1 MDVLSPETGLT
12 YHPTND
18 VRVVRPETLMHLPT
32 PVPRAALALSVL
44 LSTTAFAD
52 DPEELLVT
60 ASRQPET
67 ISEAL
72 ASASIFNREDIE
84 RSQAQ
89 SLPELLSLA
98 PGVNIASTGG
108 RGGLASVFMR
118 GTNANQVLVLI
129 DGIKASSPSSG
140 LSQLQ
145 YLPLEQ
151 IERIEMVRGP
161 RSSLYGSEAIGGV
174 IQIFTRKG
182 ETGFHPRA
190 MLGAGSYDSYQGS
203 LGLAGGSGQGW
214 FNLQIDGET
223 SKGFDACNNRNP
235 FCGNEPDRDAF
246 DNKALGLNLGY
257 RLNDRAEVG
266 LILQNSSGTSEND
279 STWSNKSEY
288 QLQTL
293 GLNARLQATDA
304 WSISLNAGQYLDN
317 ADNFLDSLFMDYL
330 NTSRTSLSLQ
340 NDFKLPKNQTLT
352 LGLDRQWDEVD
363 ATTNYSRSHN
373 QNTGLFGQWR
383 ASLGQHEL
391 QLGLRRDDN
400 AQFGQH
406 DTGNLAWGYGFANGL
421 HAFASYGTAF
431 AAPTFNDL
439 YYPFGMGNPNLKPT
453 RSKSLELGLKGTTGP
468 LAWRSS
474 LYQTRI
480 DDLIAWNSTRF
491 TTENID
497 KARIQGLELG
507 LDTQLLGWQLAASL
521 DLIDPKNHSAGPNH
535 GKQLARRP
543 EQTFTLSLDRDFGR
557 YSLGATLLAESQR
570 FDDPANKVKLDAFAK
585 LDLRAEYRFD
595 RNWRL
600 QAKLDNLFDERYQ
613 TAKDFNLPGRSA
625 FVTLRY
631 ALQ

>member
-1 MDVLSPETGLT
+1 MKAP
-12 YHPTND
+12 Y
-18 VRVVRPETLMHLPT
+18 
-32 PVPRAALALSVL
+32 AALGAAFVL
-44 LSTTAFAD
+44 PVVFFTTAHA
-52 DPEELLVT
+52 EEATDIEETVLVT

-67 ISEAL
+67 MSEAL
-72 ASASIFNREDIE
+72 ASASVLDREAIE
-84 RSQAQ
+84 RSQAH

-98 PGVNIASTGG
+98 PGMTIARTGG

-129 DGIKASSPSSG
+129 DGVKASSPSSG

-203 LGLAGGSGQGW
+203 LGVAGGSGQGW
-214 FNLQIDGET
+214 FNLQLDAET
-223 SKGFDACNNRNP
+223 SGGYDACSNRNP
-235 FCGNEPDRDAF
+235 FCGNEPDLDGF
-246 DNKALGLNLGY
+246 NNKSLGLNLGY

-266 LILQNSSGTSEND
+266 LVLQNSAGTSEND
-279 STWSNKSEY
+279 STWSNKSDY

-293 GLNARLQATDA
+293 GLNARLEATDV

-317 ADNFLDSLFMDYL
+317 ADNFLGSFFMDSL

-340 NDFKLPKNQTLT
+340 NDFKLPQNQTLT
-352 LGLDRQWDEVD
+352 LGLDRQWDQVD
-363 ATTNYSRSHN
+363 GTTNYSRSHN

-383 ASLGQHEL
+383 ASLGRHEL

-400 AQFGQH
+400 AQFGQY
-406 DTGNLAWGYGFANGL
+406 DTGNLAWGYSFSNDL
-421 HAFASYGTAF
+421 RAFASYGTAF
-431 AAPTFNDL
+431 TAPTFNDL
-439 YYPFGMGNPNLKPT
+439 YYPFGIGNPNLKPST
-453 RSKSLELGLKGTTGP
+453 SKSLELGLKGLAGP
-468 LAWRSS
+468 LSWRGA
-474 LYQTRI
+474 LFQTHI
-480 DDLIAWNSTRF
+480 DDLIGWNPVKF

-507 LDTQLLGWQLAASL
+507 LDTQLLGWQLAAAL
-521 DLIDPKNHSAGPNH
+521 DLMDPENRSQGPNY

-543 EQTFTLSLDRDFGR
+543 EQKFTLSLDRDFGR
-557 YSLGATLLAESQR
+557 YSLGATLLTEAQR
-570 FDDPANKVKLDAFAK
+570 FDDPANRVKLDAFAR

-613 TAKDFNLPGRSA
+613 TAKDFNQPGRSA